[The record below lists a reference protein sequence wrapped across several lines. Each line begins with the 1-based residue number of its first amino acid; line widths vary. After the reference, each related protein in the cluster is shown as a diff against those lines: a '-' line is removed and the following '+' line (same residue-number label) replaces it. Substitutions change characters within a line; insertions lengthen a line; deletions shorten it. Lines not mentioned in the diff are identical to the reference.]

1 MKRYLGALCL
11 VFAFFVENLGS
22 QNTAA
27 LFGTVTDASGAVI
40 PGAEL
45 EAKRLPS
52 GPIFKTIA
60 DSLGHYRFEALVTGE
75 YEVRA
80 YKAGFAVYAYKLR
93 LDTTTPLQMNFT
105 LQVGQTSETVTVEAS
120 ALPLNTSSSS
130 LGRARPERIP
140 AHGIR
145 QRHLPFNTA
154 EYDYYVENE
163 FTTVK
168 ASPLSTFS
176 VDVDTASYSNVR
188 RFLMEGSLPP
198 AGAVRIEELINY
210 FTYDYTV
217 PEEGKPVSMTTH
229 VTSCPWNTQRQL
241 LHVGLRTKPIP
252 WEKLPPSNL
261 TFLIDVSGSMMPQ
274 DRLPLIK
281 KGLQLLVQ
289 QLRPEDRVALV
300 VYAGNAGV
308 VLPPT
313 SGSEQQT
320 ILDAIGRLEAGG
332 STNGYAGIRT
342 AYDLARQFFVKHGNN
357 RVILATD
364 GDFNVGVSS
373 DSDLVTLIEK
383 ERDSGI
389 FLSVLGVGRDNLKD
403 SRMEKLADH
412 GNGNYAYLD
421 SLAEARKVLVQQMGG
436 TLVTVAKDVKL
447 QIEFNP
453 DYVKAWRLIGYE
465 NRVLR
470 PEEFNDDK
478 KDAGDLGA
486 GHQVTAIYELLP
498 ASSQEETARIDR
510 LRYQQ
515 DAKLTSKSRAGELA
529 WIKLRHKKP
538 DSNKSELL
546 EWPVSANAIAFLAAP
561 PGVRFAASVAE
572 YGMLLRQSKF
582 AGNASLDHVLH
593 TAKDA
598 LGDSPAG
605 TRAEFLDLVHRAKE
619 LSKNREVSER

>member
-60 DSLGHYRFEALVTGE
+60 DSLGRYRFEALVTGE

-198 AGAVRIEELINY
+198 AGAL
-210 FTYDYTV
+210 
-217 PEEGKPVSMTTH
+217 
-229 VTSCPWNTQRQL
+229 
-241 LHVGLRTKPIP
+241 
-252 WEKLPPSNL
+252 
-261 TFLIDVSGSMMPQ
+261 
-274 DRLPLIK
+274 
-281 KGLQLLVQ
+281 
-289 QLRPEDRVALV
+289 
-300 VYAGNAGV
+300 
-308 VLPPT
+308 
-313 SGSEQQT
+313 
-320 ILDAIGRLEAGG
+320 
-332 STNGYAGIRT
+332 
-342 AYDLARQFFVKHGNN
+342 
-357 RVILATD
+357 
-364 GDFNVGVSS
+364 
-373 DSDLVTLIEK
+373 
-383 ERDSGI
+383 
-389 FLSVLGVGRDNLKD
+389 
-403 SRMEKLADH
+403 
-412 GNGNYAYLD
+412 
-421 SLAEARKVLVQQMGG
+421 
-436 TLVTVAKDVKL
+436 
-447 QIEFNP
+447 
-453 DYVKAWRLIGYE
+453 
-465 NRVLR
+465 
-470 PEEFNDDK
+470 
-478 KDAGDLGA
+478 
-486 GHQVTAIYELLP
+486 
-498 ASSQEETARIDR
+498 
-510 LRYQQ
+510 
-515 DAKLTSKSRAGELA
+515 
-529 WIKLRHKKP
+529 
-538 DSNKSELL
+538 
-546 EWPVSANAIAFLAAP
+546 
-561 PGVRFAASVAE
+561 
-572 YGMLLRQSKF
+572 
-582 AGNASLDHVLH
+582 
-593 TAKDA
+593 
-598 LGDSPAG
+598 
-605 TRAEFLDLVHRAKE
+605 
-619 LSKNREVSER
+619 